1 MGNNCLQ
8 YIDRNII
15 HRAPMIQEK
24 SFFSAVCVRA
34 SKIYTLG
41 GYENI
46 EKVQLKSC
54 EIYDIEND
62 RWDTNEEIQLHVP
75 RSQSSASLFQ
85 DNIIFIFGGYNKEMG
100 TLNSIERYDINL
112 KKVQLLE
119 IKMPC
124 PLRRFASVK
133 I

>member
-1 MGNNCLQ
+1 MGGMGNNCLQ
-8 YIDRNII
+8 FIDKSIV

-46 EKVQLKSC
+46 EKVQLQSC

-62 RWDTNEEIQLHVP
+62 RWDNNETIQLNVA
-75 RSQSSASLFQ
+75 RSQSSACLF
-85 DNIIFIFGGYNKEMG
+85 
-100 TLNSIERYDINL
+100 
-112 KKVQLLE
+112 
-119 IKMPC
+119 
-124 PLRRFASVK
+124 
-133 I
+133 